1 MLDLMRKHAG
11 NWMIKILLGAIALAF
26 ALSWGVSRYGQDRRP
41 PAVKINDEA
50 IAESR
55 VGEVYANLVEEAKQ
69 QLGAQFDRVAP
80 LLNLRQRAL
89 ETLVNQVLLSQAA
102 NQMGVQVSDLEVQQR
117 LAAMEP
123 FQRGGRFDVEMYR
136 RVLARNRLTPE
147 QFEAS
152 QRQELRMAK
161 LSALV
166 AGTAQVTPLE
176 LQQAMAQ
183 SLAKVQGV
191 YLMFKPEAYSKD
203 VKATAPEIEKQY
215 QAHKAQ
221 YLEPASLRLDYII
234 FPLAE
239 QRDQAQVSEDEVREA
254 YETDRQ
260 RYSQPE
266 SVSARHILFKLPEKP
281 TPAEVKAA
289 KEKAEKVLALAKRP
303 KADFAKLA
311 KRYSEGPTKDRG
323 GDLGR
328 FSRGQMVGPFEDLAF
343 SLPVG
348 GVGLVQT
355 RFGWHVLKVYAHNQ
369 ASVTPLDQVKGEIR
383 TRLTDRR
390 EREMAQAAA
399 ERAFD
404 KLATSGRLNDLAKQ
418 LNKSVVSSPKVSQ
431 GQKVPGL
438 PGLKDLFA
446 AAQDLK
452 PGQAVP
458 ALPFEGGS
466 ILAVIK
472 ERTEE
477 KVKPLAQVREQVRQ
491 AVVER
496 LAQDKARAEA
506 AKLLKDLAATKN
518 PAKELARMPQAAR
531 TDWLGREGQVEGL
544 AGSAALV
551 QALLLQPLNKPVLPA
566 PLPVGGGYLAAV
578 LAGRQEAP
586 AKELEAK
593 RAEFKE
599 QLLAAQRRQLMQS
612 FLEDLRARAQVLVP
626 VQGAP
631 GKSFIPGCDSQSSL
645 DWVPIDSP
653 RAQAQARAQ
662 ARR

>member
-11 NWMIKILLGAIALAF
+11 SWMIKILLGAIALAF
-26 ALSWGVSRYGQDRRP
+26 ALSWGVSQYGQDPRP
-41 PAVKINDEA
+41 PAVKINGEA

-55 VGEVYANLVEEAKQ
+55 VSEVYANLVEEAKQ

-80 LLNLRQRAL
+80 LLNLRQRSL

-117 LAAMEP
+117 LASVP
-123 FQRGGRFDVEMYR
+123 VFQRDGRFDVELYR
-136 RVLARNRLTPE
+136 RILSRSRLTPE
-147 QFEAS
+147 QFEAG

-176 LQQAMAQ
+176 LEQALAQ

-191 YLMFKPEAYSKD
+191 YLLFKPEAYRKD
-203 VKATAPEIEKQY
+203 VKATDQEIEKYY

-221 YLEPASLRLDYII
+221 YLEPASLRLDYIV

-239 QRDQAQVSEDEVREA
+239 QRDQAKVSEDEVREA
-254 YETDRQ
+254 YEADRQ

-266 SVSARHILFKLPEKP
+266 SVAARHILFKLPEKP

-311 KRYSEGPTKDRG
+311 KRYSQGPTKDRG

-328 FSRGQMVGPFEDLAF
+328 FARGQMVGPFEELAF

-348 GVGLVQT
+348 GLGLAQT
-355 RFGWHVLKVYAHNQ
+355 RFGWHVVKVYEHNQ
-369 ASVTPLDQVKGEIR
+369 ASVTPLDKVKEDIR
-383 TRLTDRR
+383 ARLSERR
-390 EREMAQAAA
+390 ARELAQAAA

-404 KLATSGRLNDLAKQ
+404 KLALSGKLADLAKQ
-418 LNKSVVSSPKVSQ
+418 MNKPVARSPRVSR
-431 GQKVPGL
+431 GQKMEGL
-438 PGLKDLFA
+438 PGLQGLFA

-452 PGQAVP
+452 PGQTVP
-458 ALPFEGGS
+458 ALAFEGGS
-466 ILAVIK
+466 ILAVIS

-477 KVKPLAQVREQVRQ
+477 KAKPLAQVREQVRQ
-491 AVVER
+491 AAAER

-518 PAKELARMPQAAR
+518 PAAELARLPHAAR
-531 TDWLGREGQVEGL
+531 TGWLGREGRVEGL
-544 AGSAALV
+544 AGSSSLV
-551 QALLLQPLNKPVLPA
+551 QTLLLQPLNKPVLPA
-566 PLPVGGGYLAAV
+566 PLSVGEGFAAAV
-578 LAGRQEAP
+578 LAGRREAP
-586 AKELEAK
+586 AKEMEAK

-599 QLLAAQRRQLMQS
+599 QLLAAQRRQVLQS

-626 VQGAP
+626 VQGGASK
-631 GKSFIPGCDSQSSL
+631 GLIPGCDSPGSIE
-645 DWVPIDSP
+645 WVPLDSP

-662 ARR
+662 R